1 MENHPIEGLM
11 LTAMNSIESMVD
23 VNTII
28 GEPIE
33 TANNIVIIPISKVS
47 FGFAAGGSEF
57 KGETID
63 EYTKKDKDEKVQYR
77 LPFGGGSGAGV
88 SINPIAFLIVENDK
102 VRLLPVNHTSC
113 IDKMLDY
120 IPDLFERLS
129 ETANKFNKE
138 ECQEDYKYEKESIPE
153 KKEQIKKKIYINKGS
168 KTVDEKLEYKPRLN
182 KEIENEE
189 MAEEL
194 EELFEEEFEY
204 DDD

>member
-11 LTAMNSIESMVD
+11 LTAMNSIENMID

-33 TANNIVIIPISKVS
+33 TSNNIVIIPISKVC

-57 KGETID
+57 RGETID

-77 LPFGGGSGAGV
+77 LPFGGGSGAAV
-88 SINPIAFLIVENDK
+88 NINPIAFLVVEENK
-102 VRLLPVNHTSC
+102 VRLLPVNHSSC

-120 IPDLFERLS
+120 IPDLFE
-129 ETANKFNKE
+129 K
-138 ECQEDYKYEKESIPE
+138 
-153 KKEQIKKKIYINKGS
+153 INKTAS
-168 KTVDEKLEYKPRLN
+168 KLN
-182 KEIENEE
+182 NEE
-189 MAEEL
+189 KTEKCEEPKEKAKRAKPHINKVAKTTEEKFEYNPRKKREEENQEMVEEL
-194 EELFEEEFEY
+194 EELFEEEYEY

>member
-33 TANNIVIIPISKVS
+33 TSNNIVIIPISKVC

-88 SINPIAFLIVENDK
+88 SINPIAFLIVENEK

-120 IPDLFERLS
+120 IPDLFERINKTACKFKS
-129 ETANKFNKE
+129 EEECEEDIKE
-138 ECQEDYKYEKESIPE
+138 ERKEKT
-153 KKEQIKKKIYINKGS
+153 KKNHINKITS
-168 KTVDEKLEYKPRLN
+168 ITQEKLEYKPKIKNREEN
-182 KEIENEE
+182 KEI
-189 MAEEL
+189 AEEL

>member
-11 LTAMNSIESMVD
+11 LTAMNSIESMID

-33 TANNIVIIPISKVS
+33 TLHDIVIIPISKVC

-63 EYTKKDKDEKVQYR
+63 EYTKKDKNETVQYR
-77 LPFGGGSGAGV
+77 LPFGGGSGATV
-88 SINPIAFLIVENDK
+88 SINPIGFIIIEKDK

-113 IDKMLDY
+113 IDKILDY
-120 IPDLFERLS
+120 VPDLFERISRTACKLNNNECTEE
-129 ETANKFNKE
+129 ETKENKE
-138 ECQEDYKYEKESIPE
+138 IRN
-153 KKEQIKKKIYINKGS
+153 KKVHINKVP
-168 KTVDEKLEYKPRLN
+168 KTTEEKLEYKPRIKKEEEN
-182 KEIENEE
+182 KEI
-189 MAEEL
+189 AEEL